1 MRTNLQTSSG
11 VTLAPKPGSI
21 VVTTAQ
27 PSAVTRLI
35 VPISKP
41 QLTPTKGQ
49 SASLHVKIKGVLI
62 RYTECVEKHLYYM
75 SINLLNFVCSERDWE
90 FSITDNSH

>member
-49 SASLHVKIKGVLI
+49 SASLHVKIKGVVI
-62 RYTECVEKHLYYM
+62 HRMCRETP
-75 SINLLNFVCSERDWE
+75 
-90 FSITDNSH
+90 ITCL

>member
-62 RYTECVEKHLYYM
+62 HRMCRETP
-75 SINLLNFVCSERDWE
+75 LLHVYKLIE
-90 FSITDNSH
+90 FCLQ